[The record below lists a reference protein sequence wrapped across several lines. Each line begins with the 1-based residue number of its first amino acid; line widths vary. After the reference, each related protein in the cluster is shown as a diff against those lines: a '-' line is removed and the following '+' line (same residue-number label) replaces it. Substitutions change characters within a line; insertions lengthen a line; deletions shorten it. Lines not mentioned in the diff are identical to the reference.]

1 MFAKLESYYKK
12 NYFFLSNNKVFTL
25 LLWNIEVKCDFGQIG
40 PVFIQNFMLLKLVMS
55 VTNCFWL
62 ATCKADSR
70 WHNLHLSHKCT
81 FAIKTFMIHPYPR
94 WKTNLGT
101 IVNQI
106 NFKSYQSC
114 RYLVLGFRLTNSE
127 NE

>member
-1 MFAKLESYYKK
+1 
-12 NYFFLSNNKVFTL
+12 
-25 LLWNIEVKCDFGQIG
+25 
-40 PVFIQNFMLLKLVMS
+40 MS
-55 VTNCFWL
+55 VSNCFWL

-70 WHNLHLSHKCT
+70 GHNLHLSHKCS
-81 FAIKTFMIHPYPR
+81 FAIKTFMIHPNPCQN
-94 WKTNLGT
+94 TNLGT

-106 NFKSYQSC
+106 NFNSYQSC